1 MSAGSSS
8 QLAACFSVERTKYLM
23 LPKSMPVDIEVL
35 EALAQ
40 IASREV
46 ALQTALHDGAE

>member
-1 MSAGSSS
+1 VADYPPRRWSD
-8 QLAACFSVERTKYLM
+8 
-23 LPKSMPVDIEVL
+23 VDIEVL